1 MRPLLGKKL
10 QLTSFQLLACIN
22 TIRGRKMSEA
32 ASARRGNDVF
42 IFQLESVCIL
52 WVFRDVY
59 GREREKKKAGD
70 KWK

>member
-1 MRPLLGKKL
+1 
-10 QLTSFQLLACIN
+10 
-22 TIRGRKMSEA
+22 MSEA

-59 GREREKKKAGD
+59 GREREKKKQGTNGN
-70 KWK
+70 KEE